1 MFFVILLA
9 FVPKID
15 VQAPSVKA
23 AEAEGSLSENLN
35 QLINNDPA
43 LKGALVG
50 VSIRAASSGKILYSH
65 NGDIRLRPASNM
77 KLLTASV
84 ALSVLGKDHRF
95 STDILTDGSV
105 KGKVLHGN
113 VYLKGKGDPTLLKSD
128 LDKLAVNLQEKGIQ
142 SVEGDLIGDDSW
154 YDDVRLSVDLPWS
167 DEYTY
172 YGAQVSAL
180 TASPNMDYDT
190 GTVIVDVKPG
200 SEIGQEAVVNL
211 TPGTEYVKVENL
223 AVTVSPEGKKEIAIE
238 RDHGTNTITIT
249 GTIPVRA
256 SRSREWISVWEPT
269 GYALELFQQSLAEKG
284 IYLAGAIKTGV
295 TPDNAKILSTHKS
308 MPLSELLVP
317 FMKQSNNGH
326 AEVLIK
332 EMGKKTLGEGSWEKG
347 LRVMET
353 ELPKLGVETK
363 TVVLRDG
370 SGISHINLI
379 PANEISN
386 LLYSIQD
393 ETWFSPFVDSLPI
406 AGVKEKMVGGTLRNR
421 LKSPTTQGKVRA
433 KTGSIATVS
442 SLSGYIETKSGEAL
456 IFSIL
461 LNNLNVENKGKII
474 EDRIIEIIVNQ

>member
-1 MFFVILLA
+1 LFVIILA
-9 FVPKID
+9 FAPKID

-23 AEAEGSLSENLN
+23 AEEGSMAEQLN
-35 QLINNDPA
+35 QLINNDLE
-43 LKGALVG
+43 LKGALAG
-50 VSIRAASSGKILYSH
+50 ISIRSASSGKILYSH
-65 NGDIRLRPASNM
+65 NGDIRLRPASNL

-95 STDILTDGSV
+95 STDVLTDGSIQ
-105 KGKVLHGN
+105 GKVLHGN

-128 LDKLAVNLQEKGIQ
+128 FDKLAVNLQEKGIQ
-142 SVEGDLIGDDSW
+142 AIEGNLVGDDSW

-180 TASPNMDYDT
+180 TSSPNKDYDT

-200 SEIGQEAVVNL
+200 NEIGQKAAVKL
-211 TPGTEYVKVENL
+211 TPSTDYVKIENQ
-223 AVTVSPEGKKEIAIE
+223 AVTVSPEGKKEVTIE
-238 RDHGTNTITIT
+238 RNHGTNTITIT
-249 GTIPVRA
+249 GTIPVMA
-256 SRSREWISVWEPT
+256 NRSREWISVWEPT
-269 GYALELFQQSLAEKG
+269 GYALNLFQQSLAEKG
-284 IYLAGAIKTGV
+284 INLSGKIKTGV
-295 TPDNAKILSTHKS
+295 TPDKAELLSSRKS

-317 FMKQSNNGH
+317 FMKQSNNSH

-347 LRVMET
+347 LEVMET
-353 ELPKLGVETK
+353 ELSKLGVDTK

-370 SGISHINLI
+370 SGISHVNLI

-393 ETWFSPFVDSLPI
+393 ETWFSPFLDSLPI

-421 LKSPTTQGKVRA
+421 LKSPTSQGKVRA

-442 SLSGYIETKSGEAL
+442 TLSGYLETESGETL

-461 LNNLNVENKGKII
+461 LNNLNVENKGKTI
-474 EDRIIEIIVNQ
+474 EDRIVEILVKQ